1 MITNFILL
9 VVKCCFSHCVHLF
22 CNPMDCNPGI
32 EPVSLALAG
41 RFPEPP
47 GKPLVVNYSVIN

>member
-1 MITNFILL
+1 MLL
-9 VVKCCFSHCVHLF
+9 VVNCCFSHCVHLLQ
-22 CNPMDCNPGI
+22 PHDCNPGVK
-32 EPVSLALAG
+32 PVSLALAG